1 MPNEQPRPPQRA
13 WRDAASSPSSPSKGG
28 PAWKGQVDAA
38 PVTPRQ
44 PMSKKA
50 KLTLGV
56 GLLGAL
62 AGLIVLIILLL
73 RPVKPFRLGLLSARY
88 RTDLTV
94 PHNVPG
100 RTTSA
105 KIAAWARNHSAHPS
119 VDIEV
124 QEAELTSDL
133 STLAKAVDGAREP
146 TFVLFLAGHGGAD
159 QDGPYLI
166 PQD

>member
-13 WRDAASSPSSPSKGG
+13 WRDAAASPSSPSKGG

-38 PVTPRQ
+38 PPTPRQ

-62 AGLIVLIILLL
+62 AGLIVVIILLL
-73 RPVKPFRLGLLSARY
+73 RPVKPFRLVVLSAGY
-88 RTDLTV
+88 ETNLTV

-105 KIAAWARNHSAHPS
+105 KIAARARTHSAHPRLH
-119 VDIEV
+119 IH
-124 QEAELTSDL
+124 L
-133 STLAKAVDGAREP
+133 
-146 TFVLFLAGHGGAD
+146 
-159 QDGPYLI
+159 
-166 PQD
+166 PQA